1 MSDNQNPIIEE
12 VVETPTVAETPTET
26 VEVPAVSAAPTPS
39 RGPRPER
46 SGGDRPRGPRRD
58 GMREE
63 EKEFKEEMLSIDR
76 VTRVTAGGRQI
87 RFRAS
92 IVIGDG
98 KGRIGLGI
106 GKAGEVQVAIEKA
119 IRDAKKNLVT
129 FPIVNGTIPHDV
141 AVNYKASSLYI
152 HPAHAGTG
160 IIAGGAVRKIFA
172 VSGIKDVIAKQH
184 GAPNKITNARVAIK
198 ALASLKPLALMTT
211 FGAKKAEKSEEIQSP
226 KAETPVKVSTPK
238 KEAPIKTE
246 AVTKKESIVEKAPIK
261 KTAPTKVPKTEEKKT
276 PSKKAP
282 AKPKA
287 E

>member
-1 MSDNQNPIIEE
+1 MSDNQNPIVEEITE
-12 VVETPTVAETPTET
+12 VVTSEVSPEISEVEPTTS
-26 VEVPAVSAAPTPS
+26 PAPSEEKSSRPS
-39 RGPRPER
+39 RPEGRGDRPQ
-46 SGGDRPRGPRRD
+46 GDRPRGPRRD

-98 KGRIGLGI
+98 KGRIGLGT

-119 IRDAKKNLVT
+119 IRDAKKHLIT

-141 AVNYKASSLYI
+141 SVKYKASGLYI
-152 HPAHAGTG
+152 HPAHPGTG

-184 GAPNKITNARVAIK
+184 GAPNDITNARVTLK
-198 ALASLKPLALMTT
+198 ALASLKPITLNNAFT
-211 FGAKKAEKSEEIQSP
+211 KK
-226 KAETPVKVSTPK
+226 KVSTEM
-238 KEAPIKTE
+238 KEEK
-246 AVTKKESIVEKAPIK
+246 IV
-261 KTAPTKVPKTEEKKT
+261 EKKT
-276 PSKKAP
+276 PVAKIESAPKAP
-282 AKPKA
+282 AKKAPTKKKA